1 MTNTSRKILLT
12 SESALNIFNKRLA
25 KSFIT
30 RSSVGMR
37 AVFTVSGPG
46 NDIDVTDGMGNLV
59 ESKAEPGKV
68 LRKRIYNVT
77 AISEVAYNN
86 PVVQQ
91 VFLDGLAAET
101 AGDVEKASELFNS
114 WLNKVSVSFNI
125 LHPIRAEFQALG
137 KGDQVRGTVKML
149 TPEGE
154 NTKGELITL
163 EDVTPVAV
171 VMLTG
176 GPKLALNDLIAAF
189 SATKNPFQ
197 QKAVGAPAPAVTES

>member
-1 MTNTSRKILLT
+1 MTNTSRKILIN
-12 SESALNIFNKRLA
+12 SESAKNMFNKRSA
-25 KSFIT
+25 KALIT
-30 RSSVGMR
+30 RADVGR
-37 AVFTVSGPG
+37 RTIFTVSGPG
-46 NDIDVTDGMGNLV
+46 NDIDVTDAMGNPV
-59 ESKAEPGKV
+59 ESKAEPGTV

-77 AISEVAYNN
+77 AISEVAFNN
-86 PVVQQ
+86 PVVSQI
-91 VFLDGLAAET
+91 FLDGLAAEA
-101 AGDVEKASELFNS
+101 AGDVEKASDLFNS

-171 VMLTG
+171 VALAG

-189 SATKNPFQ
+189 SAQKNPFQ
-197 QKAVGAPAPAVTES
+197 QKAVGAPAPAETES